1 VNLKTFIIAT
11 VSVTALVS
19 SFSTA
24 WSQQSHDSLVVHNVR
39 EIFSEGHFH
48 GHFRNYFMAT
58 DNRGDDHDFWTNAT
72 GGALHYSTANWK
84 GFEAGVKGIFTY
96 RTASSDLY
104 NEEDPRASARWETEL
119 YDVHRPEVGNDL
131 DRLEELYLRYRS
143 NLFWVTYGKQNID
156 EGPLLLERDG
166 RMNTFVYRGFW
177 SGIETKKHSVRLG
190 FIDGVSPRGMT
201 DWFSL
206 NEAIGQGGNGFEP
219 NGIPAEY
226 HETSSTRGLAVVGY
240 KYHSAETWTNQAWA
254 YVFDRISSTYWF
266 QSDWETDRFFAG
278 LQYVHQHPLP
288 KQSKLDYPER
298 YLQPD
303 ERADVI
309 SGQAGFK
316 KGRMRISGAYLHAFD
331 NGRFLYPR
339 EMGRENFYV
348 SQPRSWVDG
357 LGKLDIY
364 QIGAV
369 YEFKKAKQ
377 KLLNFAIFLN
387 RVETTGLNNVEFN
400 KYNLPVYN
408 QVTSTITHQ
417 FGHLLKGLEL
427 SFLYVARLS
436 EETGDMTPEEMAY
449 RTNFHHFN
457 LIANVNF

>member
-1 VNLKTFIIAT
+1 MAFSV
-11 VSVTALVS
+11 VSAAGLSVC
-19 SFSTA
+19 
-24 WSQQSHDSLVVHNVR
+24 WGQQHQDSLAVHNIR
-39 EIFSEGHFH
+39 EVFSEGHFH

-58 DNRGDDHDFWTNAT
+58 NNRGDDRDFWTNAT

-96 RTASSDLY
+96 RTASSNLY
-104 NEEDPRASARWETEL
+104 NEEDPGASAKWEIEL
-119 YDVHRPEVGNDL
+119 YDVHRPQVGNDL

-143 NLFWVTYGKQNID
+143 KQFWITYGKQNIN
-156 EGPLLLERDG
+156 EGPLLLMRDG
-166 RMNTFVYRGFW
+166 RMKPFVYRGFW
-177 SGIETKKHSVRLG
+177 SGIETKNHAARIG
-190 FIDGVSPRGMT
+190 FINGVSPRGMT
-201 DWFSL
+201 EWYDL
-206 NEAIGQGGNGFEP
+206 NEAIGQSGNGFEP
-219 NGIPAEY
+219 NGTPAEY
-226 HETSSTRGLAVVGY
+226 HETASSRGLAVVGY
-240 KYHSAETWTNQAWA
+240 KYHSSESWTNQIWA

-266 QSDWETDRFFAG
+266 QSDWENDEFFAG
-278 LQYVHQHPLP
+278 VQYVHQHPLP
-288 KQSKLDYPER
+288 KQSELDYAER
-298 YLQPD
+298 YVQPD

-316 KGRMRISGAYLHAFD
+316 KGCFRFSGAYLHAFD

-357 LGKLDIY
+357 LGNLDIF
-364 QIGAV
+364 QLGAV
-369 YEFKKAKQ
+369 YELRKAKQ
-377 KLLNFAIFLN
+377 KLLDLSIFLN
-387 RVETTGLNNVEFN
+387 RVESTGRNNVAFN

-417 FGHLLKGLEL
+417 FGHLLKGLEV
-427 SFLYVARLS
+427 SFLYVGRLS
-436 EETGDMTPEEMAY
+436 EDPDEMTDEDMAY